1 MATSTSTPPVVPA
14 DWLLRELIAAR
25 VMAADRAGTIL
36 SEFQSEGVGEDAIG
50 LAEFLVQ
57 AGLLTPYQAERAIG
71 GHAAKLVLGPYS
83 LLEPIGSGSMGTV
96 YRAVE
101 QKTRNRVAIKV
112 LPLRS
117 MWNVVQA
124 KRQVQIFSNL
134 PKHPA
139 VVPFL
144 DIDTAAGSH
153 YLAWPFVEGETF
165 ENLVRRT
172 GPLPPAHAV
181 RFLAEVADGLAVCH
195 QHNIIH
201 GLLKPANLLL
211 GPDRRARILDLGV
224 GTILCENL
232 ADDESLL
239 DTISTAN
246 TAMNMMDCAAPETLA
261 NPVDRTQAGDLYSLG
276 CVAYYLLTGVYPF
289 PDGNA
294 VDKMIAHQ
302 TQQPVPIRTRVAGV
316 PEALA
321 DVVTQL
327 MQKSPANRPANLEE
341 VNRALFL
348 AVPDEVRDVHDLPT
362 PVVEDVAHQNQ
373 SMPWQEVSDLV
384 ASLEGIAQD
393 RADEQDSVNFDDTK
407 GVETSPNTLVVFDPS
422 LDTPT
427 PSQNLSAI
435 PNDTVPLQPARMIV
449 LQSKPGDYA
458 TQPAPAER
466 RKPTKSQ
473 LKPVVA
479 NVEIP
484 PMVMNWTAQA
494 DNEETTLSPVVV
506 PPPPLYTRSP
516 LWRLKKLF
524 CFWLP
529 PRDTIQLS
537 LFGPSSLSPGQ
548 TYRFQVYTHPPEAF
562 TSVCTLSRA
571 FQPDTDLRGAGY
583 ADRHVPR
590 GEELGIH
597 LAVANAGVKNSLVRF
612 QWLGQTKPWAFDV
625 YVPWESPSGVTPGML
640 TIGLNNTQVARIP
653 FEVMVLPRS
662 G

>member
-1 MATSTSTPPVVPA
+1 MATSTRTLPVVPA

-25 VMAADRAGTIL
+25 LMAADLAGKIL

-101 QKTRNRVAIKV
+101 QKTRNRVAVKV

-117 MWNVVQA
+117 LWNVIQA

-276 CVAYYLLTGVYPF
+276 CVAYYMLTGVYPF

-302 TQQPVPIRTRVAGV
+302 NQQPVPIRSRVAAV

-321 DVVTQL
+321 DVVTHL
-327 MQKSPANRPANLEE
+327 MQKSPANRPVNLAA
-341 VNRALFL
+341 VKLALFL
-348 AVPDEVRDVHDLPT
+348 AVPDGVRDVHDLPA
-362 PVVEDVAHQNQ
+362 PVVEDVADQNQ

-384 ASLEGIAQD
+384 ASLESIAQD

-407 GVETSPNTLVVFDPS
+407 GVETSPNTLKVFDPS
-422 LDTPT
+422 HDTPT
-427 PSQNLSAI
+427 PGQGLDAVT
-435 PNDTVPLQPARMIV
+435 NDTVPLQPARMIV
-449 LQSKPGDYA
+449 LQSKPSDYA
-458 TQPAPAER
+458 TQPDPTER
-466 RKPTKSQ
+466 LKPTKTQ
-473 LKPVVA
+473 LKHVVP

-484 PMVMNWTAQA
+484 PMVMNWTAQS
-494 DNEETTLSPVVV
+494 DQEETTLSPVVV
-506 PPPPLYTRSP
+506 PLPPLDTRST
-516 LWRLKKLF
+516 LRWFKKLF

-537 LFGPSSLSPGQ
+537 LFGPTSLSPGQ

-590 GEELGIH
+590 GEEFGIH
-597 LAVANAGVKNSLVRF
+597 LAVANAGVKKSLVRF
-612 QWLGQTKPWAFDV
+612 KWLGQTKPWSFDV
-625 YVPWESPSGVTPGML
+625 YVPWESPSGITPGML

-653 FEVMVLPRS
+653 FEVLVLPRS

>member
-1 MATSTSTPPVVPA
+1 MATSTRTLPVVPA

-25 VMAADRAGTIL
+25 VMAADRAGKIL
-36 SEFQSEGVGEDAIG
+36 NEFQSEGVGEDAIG

-57 AGLLTPYQAERAIG
+57 AGLLTPYQAERAIA

-101 QKTRNRVAIKV
+101 QKTRNRVAVKV

-117 MWNVVQA
+117 MWNVIQA

-232 ADDESLL
+232 AHDESLL

-246 TAMNMMDCAAPETLA
+246 TTMNMMDCAAPETLA
-261 NPVDRTQAGDLYSLG
+261 NPVNRTQAGDLYSLG
-276 CVAYYLLTGVYPF
+276 CVAYYMLTGVYPF

-302 TQQPVPIRTRVAGV
+302 TQQPVPIRSRVPAV
-316 PEALA
+316 PEVLA
-321 DVVTQL
+321 QVVTHL
-327 MQKSPANRPANLEE
+327 MQKSPVNRPTNLEE
-341 VNRALFL
+341 VKLALFL
-348 AVPDEVRDVHDLPT
+348 AVPEGVRDIHELPA
-362 PVVEDVAHQNQ
+362 PVVEDVTNLNQ

-384 ASLEGIAQD
+384 ASLESIAQD
-393 RADEQDSVNFDDTK
+393 RADEQDSVNFDDAK
-407 GVETSPNTLVVFDPS
+407 PVETSPNTLKVFDPP

-427 PSQNLSAI
+427 PGQSLDDVW
-435 PNDTVPLQPARMIV
+435 NDTVPLQPARIIV
-449 LQSKPGDYA
+449 LQSKPGDYT
-458 TQPAPAER
+458 TQSNTTER
-466 RKPTKSQ
+466 RKPS
-473 LKPVVA
+473 KPIVT

-484 PMVMNWTAQA
+484 QMVMNWTAHS
-494 DNEETTLSPVVV
+494 DKEETTLSPVVV

-516 LWRLKKLF
+516 LRWFKKLF
-524 CFWLP
+524 CFWLT

-537 LFGPSSLSPGQ
+537 LFGPTSLSPGQ

-597 LAVANAGVKNSLVRF
+597 LAVANAGVKKSLVRF
-612 QWLGQTKPWAFDV
+612 QWLGQTKPWSFDV
-625 YVPWESPSGVTPGML
+625 YVPWESPSGITPGML

-653 FEVMVLPRS
+653 FEVLVLPRS